1 VEQAWFERG
10 EALLA
15 LGRPNEAVEAYRRV
29 VEMTRGDTQTSIR
42 ARRRILEILTGA
54 VSRSNIGVRQD
65 RGHLETGPS
74 GPVYA
79 GQPQLLSR

>member
-15 LGRPNEAVEAYRRV
+15 LGRPNEAVDAYRRV
-29 VEMTRGDTQTSIR
+29 VEMTRGDAQISIR

-54 VSRSNIGVRQD
+54 VTRSNIGMLQRP
-65 RGHLETGPS
+65 RHLETGPS
-74 GPVYA
+74 GAVYA
-79 GQPQLLSR
+79 GQS